1 MINLRLLV
9 KTSVAVWA
17 KSNEILK
24 RVVVGFRPWSDMRNF
39 GCSRTARGDCAA
51 VASLDQHGTFYGV
64 VPENVPGL
72 LFALTLAAK
81 NNVRTPEEL
90 QECLTKM
97 SEVVEAVWSMKGP
110 PQEVDFVPYGKAVIM
125 VNKAIGE

>member
-1 MINLRLLV
+1 MLSSIGGHGEQLDIEALR
-9 KTSVAVWA
+9 TQWQT
-17 KSNEILK
+17 IG
-24 RVVVGFRPWSDMRNF
+24 RYR
-39 GCSRTARGDCAA
+39 
-51 VASLDQHGTFYGV
+51 V